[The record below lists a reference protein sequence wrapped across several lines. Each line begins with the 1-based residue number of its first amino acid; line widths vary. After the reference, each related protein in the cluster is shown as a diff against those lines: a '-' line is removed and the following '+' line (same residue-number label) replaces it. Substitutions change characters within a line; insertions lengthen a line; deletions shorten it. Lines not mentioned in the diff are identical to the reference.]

1 MEGMPLELINVSMG
15 DAYNQFQLLCALN
28 VGPLCVQCYPDDQS
42 NISSMVLMLS
52 SEGALSQPKETGF
65 FIERN
70 MKEGNSLQRKH
81 AVFSDNEYPVTLL
94 EGG

>member
-1 MEGMPLELINVSMG
+1 
-15 DAYNQFQLLCALN
+15 
-28 VGPLCVQCYPDDQS
+28 
-42 NISSMVLMLS
+42 MLS

>member
-1 MEGMPLELINVSMG
+1 ME
-15 DAYNQFQLLCALN
+15 
-28 VGPLCVQCYPDDQS
+28 DDQS

-81 AVFSDNEYPVTLL
+81 AVCDCVITVEVSSVMIGGWLL
-94 EGG
+94 YLVVA